1 MIEYDSILLR
11 DLNVNKMKKLTD
23 YINSLPNEIKNGEA
37 MSRLMSGIKSGDIII
52 IIDSYHDLSKL
63 QQQIIVNAFR
73 KLYKTD
79 L

>member
-23 YINSLPNEIKNGEA
+23 YINSLPNEIKNGEV

-73 KLYKTD
+73 KL
-79 L
+79 

>member
-23 YINSLPNEIKNGEA
+23 YINSLPNEIKKGEA